1 MASKYEPKSLM
12 GWVFTVAGGVVGI
25 PVGLIKGSFDAMQ
38 GGSFLDGAADAC
50 EATLDKAG
58 EFGDEH
64 GGKIVSRVLTGVLLG
79 VGVDIAHDIHDHD
92 A

>member
-1 MASKYEPKSLM
+1 MSSGYEAKSVM
-12 GWVFTVAGGVVGI
+12 GWLFVAGGAVIGVPLGA
-25 PVGLIKGSFDAMQ
+25 IKGCIDAMQ
-38 GGSFLDGAADAC
+38 GGSFVDGAAEFY
-50 EATLDKAG
+50 EATLEKAA

-79 VGVDIAHDIHDHD
+79 VGVDIAHDIQDHD